1 MAGEGGRS
9 KRSASAERGIID
21 SSTLCQSFLG
31 WTMLPVD
38 TMQDARPSNMGDW
51 VPAGYTADRMVG
63 GI

>member
-1 MAGEGGRS
+1 MQGGRS
-9 KRSASAERGIID
+9 KRSASAERGITD
-21 SSTLCQSFLG
+21 LSPLCQTFLG

-38 TMQDARPSNMGDW
+38 TMQDARPSHIEDW